1 MMKKNVKW
9 VGFGDSDDEEEKLDP
24 ESPEAAH
31 KALME
36 DGGYTITKEGD
47 DNIFSK
53 KSKASDKNNTSM
65 LGISQEEAQRIY

>member
-1 MMKKNVKW
+1 MKKNVKW

-36 DGGYTITKEGD
+36 EGGFTLTKEGD

-53 KSKASDKNNTSM
+53 KNKASDKINTTM
-65 LGISQEEAQRIY
+65 LGISQEEA